1 MNDIM
6 KAIVILQSLCD
17 RLQIRHTPKVPYGVD
32 LSEEIEQL
40 QEAIAMLSRL
50 HDERERL
57 RNLQAEDVTRKQVDQ
72 VADEYRWASRDM
84 IAAAVR
90 VIVASLDKTAG
101 SE

>member
-6 KAIVILQSLCD
+6 KAIEILQSVRDMLTA
-17 RLQIRHTPKVPYGVD
+17 RHRFLEPFGD
-32 LSEEIEQL
+32 LPEEIEQL
-40 QEAIAMLSRL
+40 QEVIAMLSHL

-90 VIVASLDKTAG
+90 VIVASLDKPAG

>member
-6 KAIVILQSLCD
+6 RAIEILQAVRDMLTA
-17 RLQIRHTPKVPYGVD
+17 RHRFLEPFGD
-32 LSEEIEQL
+32 LPDEIEQL
-40 QEAIAMLSRL
+40 QEVIAMLSRL

-90 VIVASLDKTAG
+90 VIVASLDKPAG